1 MGIIR
6 TSDGFEF
13 ETTLTDDTI
22 TCVCRRDG
30 FEGCITTRHGAGAEN
45 ARVLIESA
53 EMVARSAWIV
63 GQWWA
68 GRIPHGVDPWVDD
81 AP

>member
-6 TSDGFEF
+6 TRDGFEF
-13 ETTLTDDTI
+13 ETTLTDDTL

-30 FEGCITTRHGAGAEN
+30 FEGCITTHHGAGAEN

-63 GQWWA
+63 GQWRL
-68 GRIPHGVDPWVDD
+68 GRIPRGFDPWVDD